1 VKTPFRTFHFAL
13 QQFAIEDVAGDAFKL
28 QSLQTALVR
37 VRSQQ
42 RLDTMPAR
50 EQFVHEIGADEAGR
64 TGNKAFHKIPEPNL
78 KVSAKIIPTNNSA
91 AHLTCR
97 ARLEKIRPSY
107 AS

>member
-50 EQFVHEIGADEAGR
+50 EQFVHDEAGR